1 MQPPNDEIELGNTNL
16 FDLDQV
22 RNYFHFVSGSLRRRK
37 KLAIATFVSI
47 IAVAVLAIATL
58 PRSYHVEAKLLAQR
72 SQVLAIRGDSPDAS
86 TAPTRGAAETVLK
99 RDNLVSIIHETDL
112 INHYRDHRALSQR
125 ALNRVQGMFSSPEN
139 DQEQLEDMVNL
150 LGKKLNVWTNDDT
163 VSIAIDWP
171 DAQMA
176 ARIVDIAQRNFLDAR
191 HAREITALVESIGIL
206 QGHVKGLQSD
216 VDEAVKALENLR
228 GNEAGGAK
236 PTASAA
242 AATGES
248 ETHETASAKPPPE
261 EHAAPAQ
268 SSGPELTE
276 LKASID
282 ADQKAIDDLEGD
294 RKHRLADAQAKM
306 TELRATLT
314 ENHPAVVQLKQTITA
329 LSTPAPQ
336 VAAKRA
342 DLGTLQAEF
351 ASKRAERRDDSAPYV
366 TSSVTTAP
374 PQLPSEIMRLDSELR
389 DDRDPTVVYARGHL
403 RDAMEKYSALRA
415 QIQTAQ
421 IDLETA
427 RAAFKYRYNVLTP
440 AEVPRKPMK
449 PNVLLVLLVALFA
462 AIVSAVT
469 IAVIADVR
477 SGVLVERW
485 QLETILGSPILG
497 EIEIPRL
504 LRRGPG

>member
-1 MQPPNDEIELGNTNL
+1 
-16 FDLDQV
+16 
-22 RNYFHFVSGSLRRRK
+22 
-37 KLAIATFVSI
+37 
-47 IAVAVLAIATL
+47 
-58 PRSYHVEAKLLAQR
+58 
-72 SQVLAIRGDSPDAS
+72 
-86 TAPTRGAAETVLK
+86 
-99 RDNLVSIIHETDL
+99 
-112 INHYRDHRALSQR
+112 
-125 ALNRVQGMFSSPEN
+125 
-139 DQEQLEDMVNL
+139 
-150 LGKKLNVWTNDDT
+150 
-163 VSIAIDWP
+163 
-171 DAQMA
+171 
-176 ARIVDIAQRNFLDAR
+176 
-191 HAREITALVESIGIL
+191 
-206 QGHVKGLQSD
+206 
-216 VDEAVKALENLR
+216 
-228 GNEAGGAK
+228 
-236 PTASAA
+236 
-242 AATGES
+242 
-248 ETHETASAKPPPE
+248 
-261 EHAAPAQ
+261 